1 MRFSKIGGK
10 MSKCE
15 NHPDEVNV
23 AFRRGLLQIF
33 RGWLWAGTSDQELAM
48 SFTSAFSLMG

>member
-10 MSKCE
+10 MSKCK